1 MSSQLIRKVKV
12 ESMHGIQR
20 KQVSYQYKVQFKE
33 DELGIPCLWVSV
45 GVWMVDKPRVELFIK
60 RRGFI
65 EKNPDLR

>member
-45 GVWMVDKPRVELFIK
+45 GV
-60 RRGFI
+60 
-65 EKNPDLR
+65 